1 MKKFYILLSI
11 LIIIVTGC
19 EYGSKTTKKGNNKYI
34 NSSLDS
40 DGNVIIDTSD
50 ITSEATFINYEVD
63 GVTIQLIVVRATDGT
78 IRVAFNTCQVCNPS
92 PNAYFLQDG
101 DYLVCQNCG
110 NRFHIDEVGVKKGGC
125 NPTPVEELEEDGKII
140 KINKAYLERYK
151 DKFENWNG
159 PIK

>member
-19 EYGSKTTKKGNNKYI
+19 EYSPKTTKKGNNKYI

-40 DGNVIIDTSD
+40 DGNVIIDISD
-50 ITSEATFINYEVD
+50 ITSEATFINYAVD

-125 NPTPVEELEEDGKII
+125 NPTSVEEFEDDGKII
-140 KINKAYLERYK
+140 KINKAYLESYK

>member
-110 NRFHIDEVGVKKGGC
+110 NRFHIDEVVVKKGGC

-140 KINKAYLERYK
+140 KINKAYLESYK